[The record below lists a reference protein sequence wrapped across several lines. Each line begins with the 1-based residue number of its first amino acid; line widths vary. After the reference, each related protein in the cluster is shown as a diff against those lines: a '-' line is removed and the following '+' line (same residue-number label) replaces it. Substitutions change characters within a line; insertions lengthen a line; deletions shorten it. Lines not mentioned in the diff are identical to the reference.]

1 MCNYG
6 VQVGISKI
14 KFVKVVLGGIG
25 GISVSLLTS
34 SLMSIPRPTN
44 IDSATKIS
52 KKPRSVP
59 ATNRD
64 PSCPAIPVGMPDI
77 TSLIPA
83 ITPSDKS
90 EDSFI
95 VTLSQSPTF
104 RFYSPYRQGIYR
116 FRLLPENKDVSKAL
130 YRQDIPIASTGIFT
144 VSLPV
149 IKSLKTKEN
158 YFWELEYLCTKDPKA
173 TNPMVFGYLYRDQL
187 TASQKQ
193 EFNRAKTSTQRI
205 DFYRKNGI
213 WVELLDEIV
222 KSYPQSKTIW
232 QQTLDAEELQSI
244 SKQPLLP
251 FDEVTKN

>member
-1 MCNYG
+1 M
-6 VQVGISKI
+6 VISKT
-14 KFVKVVLGGIG
+14 KFAKIVIGSIG

-34 SLMSIPRPTN
+34 SLVSIPRSIN
-44 IDSATKIS
+44 IDSANSSIKIS
-52 KKPRSVP
+52 KKPRGGVP
-59 ATNRD
+59 ATRRD

-77 TSLIPA
+77 TPLIPA
-83 ITPSDKS
+83 IMPSDKS

-104 RFYSPYRQGIYR
+104 RFYSPYQQGIYR
-116 FRLLPENKDVSKAL
+116 FRLLPKNKDVSKAL
-130 YRQDIPIASTGIFT
+130 YQQDISIASTGIFT

-158 YFWELEYLCTKDPKA
+158 YFWELEYLCTKDVKA
-173 TNPMVFGYLYRDQL
+173 SNPIVFGYLYRDQL
-187 TASQKQ
+187 TASQQQ
-193 EFNRAKTSTQRI
+193 EFSRAKTSAQRI

-222 KSYPQSKTIW
+222 KSLPQSQIIW

-244 SKQPLLP
+244 SKKPLLP
-251 FDEVTKN
+251 TK

>member
-1 MCNYG
+1 
-6 VQVGISKI
+6 VGISKI
-14 KFVKVVLGGIG
+14 KFAKIVIG
-25 GISVSLLTS
+25 GISGVSVSLLTS
-34 SLMSIPRPTN
+34 SLVSIPRSTN
-44 IDSATKIS
+44 IDSDNSSVKIS
-52 KKPRSVP
+52 KRPTKGNVP
-59 ATNRD
+59 ATRRD

-77 TSLIPA
+77 TPLTPA
-83 ITPSDKS
+83 LTPSDKS
-90 EDSFI
+90 EDSVI

-104 RFYSPYRQGIYR
+104 RFYSPYSKGMYR

-149 IKSLKTKEN
+149 IKSLKAKEN

-193 EFNRAKTSTQRI
+193 QFSRANTSAQRI
-205 DFYRKNGI
+205 DFYRKNDL
-213 WVELLDEIV
+213 WVELLDEIA

-244 SKQPLLP
+244 SKEPLLLI
-251 FDEVTKN
+251 K